1 MGKSPKTPK
10 KTQEQFAME
19 RRQRMALDEETA
31 SSERRLKA
39 VAQKQLGKQ
48 SLLKDAVK
56 TVEAPAGPTV
66 TPGARI
72 VDQYGGTQM
81 VSGKKKARS
90 ILSKAMRPLGLF

>member
-1 MGKSPKTPK
+1 MGRKPKTEK
-10 KTQEQFAME
+10 KTAEQFAME

-39 VAQKQLGKQ
+39 VAQKQLGKK
-48 SLLKDAVK
+48 SLLKNAVQA
-56 TVEAPAGPTV
+56 VEAPAGPTV

-81 VSGKKKARS
+81 VGGKKKVRS
-90 ILSKAMRPLGLF
+90 ILSKAIRPLGLF